1 MRTVRRRKGPNLP
14 LRALALIACLL
25 AAALMP
31 ALAWVF
37 PEHRDI
43 AEMAVMELTP
53 DQRAQLDKLWE
64 KARTGHETRLC
75 ASVADSTQ
83 GLKPTCVDF
92 VSWTAIAGDHSCS
105 AQEMLNTVLDSS
117 WILGVE
123 RVAAKLKEQL
133 AAATRRD
140 QKLNAVQI
148 SNILFERVDP
158 EYSTR
163 ATSND
168 AHFLLARPDVAMEAL
183 EYARLALGPHA
194 DLNSLATYL
203 WFHMRALGTAE
214 LAVRAGNGELQADA
228 VRAALADEAFALHF
242 IEDSFAAGHV
252 AGNWGSSAVRL
263 GTHDYYSEHG
273 LALSTWS
280 GKHFVAMGD
289 AYMTPEDQRRAALAV
304 HDSLVQLLDA
314 FAGKFTLHSTEGID
328 ATQPDGFDV
337 CHEQH
342 FTASAGANEDIRAV
356 APILGETPM
365 PALGAGLGSLP
376 RFRAELGPFI
386 GLSAAVFGGALQRGF
401 GPTQTSPSGTG
412 GLETAFRAGLGLEGV
427 LNESSDGLVFAEVG
441 LREDRHAGGVGTVP
455 GRSAWTVRL
464 RMPFWI
470 VPGDLLVAVP
480 ALAFTSRRALT
491 KVAVESANG
500 GLIPIQAALATRFG
514 RIQFMLGREVA
525 ASFYHSNS
533 SHPLTIPTPGVPPAN
548 ATLVT
553 LDSVQFEFPFLDYR
567 VFRSFSL
574 NQSSAFTIQPY
585 VGFDMP
591 TDSAVVSPDGA
602 PRPSLHT
609 VNTIGLRVV
618 FDWRHYF

>member
-1 MRTVRRRKGPNLP
+1 MRRRRATNLR
-14 LRALALIACLL
+14 LRASILLVCLAV
-25 AAALMP
+25 AALLP

-43 AEMAVMELTP
+43 AETAVEELDP
-53 DQRAQLDKLWE
+53 AQRAQLDQLWQ

-75 ASVADSTQ
+75 AAVGDATQ
-83 GLKPTCVDF
+83 GPKPTCVDF
-92 VSWTAIAGDHSCS
+92 VSWTAISGDHSCS
-105 AQEMLNTVLDSS
+105 ARQMLDTVLDSS

-123 RVAAKLKEQL
+123 RVAARLQDQL
-133 AAATRRD
+133 ARAKRRD
-140 QKLNAVQI
+140 QRVNAVQI
-148 SNILFERVDP
+148 SNLSFERVDP

-168 AHFLLARPDVAMEAL
+168 AHFLLARPDVAMTTL

-203 WFHMRALGTAE
+203 WFHIRALATAE
-214 LAVRAGNGELQADA
+214 QSTRGGELQPEA

-242 IEDSFAAGHV
+242 LEDSFAAGHV
-252 AGNWGSSAVRL
+252 AGNWGSSAIRL

-273 LALSTWS
+273 LALSTWN
-280 GKHFVAMGD
+280 GTRFVALGD
-289 AYMTPEDQRRAALAV
+289 AYMSADDRQRTARAV
-304 HDSLVQLLDA
+304 HDSLVQLLDT
-314 FAGKFTLHSTEGID
+314 FAGKFTLHSTEGSD
-328 ATQPDGFDV
+328 TTEPDGFDV

-342 FTASAGANEDIRAV
+342 FSATAGTNEDMRAV
-356 APILGETPM
+356 APILEETPV

-386 GLSAAVFGGALQRGF
+386 GLSTAVRAGVLDRGF
-401 GPTQTSPSGTG
+401 GPTQTSANGTG
-412 GLETAFRAGLGLEGV
+412 GLETAFRVGIGLEGV

-441 LREDRHAGGVGTVP
+441 LREDRQAGGVATVP
-455 GRSAWTVRL
+455 GRGALTVRF

-470 VPGDLLVAVP
+470 IPGDMLVAVP
-480 ALAFTSRRALT
+480 ALAFTSRTALT
-491 KVAVESANG
+491 KVAVEAANG
-500 GLIPIQAALATRFG
+500 GLIPMQSGIATRFG
-514 RIQFMLGREVA
+514 RFQFMLGREAA
-525 ASFYHSNS
+525 ASFYHNDS
-533 SHPLTIPTPGVPPAN
+533 SHPFTIPTPGVPPIGV
-548 ATLVT
+548 TLMT
-553 LDSVQFEFPFLDYR
+553 LDSVQFEFPFFEYR

-591 TDSAVVSPDGA
+591 THSSVVSPDGA
-602 PRPSLHT
+602 PRPPLHT
-609 VNTIGLRVV
+609 VNTAGVRVV